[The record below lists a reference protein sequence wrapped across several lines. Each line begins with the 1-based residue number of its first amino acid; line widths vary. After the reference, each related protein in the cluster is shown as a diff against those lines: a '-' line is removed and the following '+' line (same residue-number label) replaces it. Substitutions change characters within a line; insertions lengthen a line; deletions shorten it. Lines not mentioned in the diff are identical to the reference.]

1 MRRISF
7 VFLILCFL
15 ISGCSGGNPAEERS
29 KSMHYDFSEP
39 YKFPFEVNEVR
50 TEIAIDDADVLQ
62 QYIFHYKN
70 KQTTQEIR
78 YILSKVIDE
87 PEKISEQGK
96 EPFELENG
104 KHVYYEEKETSQSIW
119 WESKDGFLARFVY
132 YINGNRDRLGEN
144 KLEVSDL
151 INLVNQVQ

>member
-7 VFLILCFL
+7 VFLVLCFL

-39 YKFPFEVNEVR
+39 YRFPFEVNEVR

-62 QYIFHYKN
+62 QYVFHYKN

-104 KHVYYEEKETSQSIW
+104 KHVYYEENETSQSIW